1 MSIPSLPRGS
11 IIPNIKPIPNVYQEH
26 LASIVENTNLHTEQI
41 NKELERISEEREK
54 RYQDGVTR
62 EERMIELLE
71 SIDKNT
77 SVLNDI
83 FKILEENTEDQKA
96 ILDILN
102 EFNSLATISE
112 PTKAQGLYRKI
123 MNKINTALTD
133 VNSMTT
139 LYSYGMIVYS
149 TLHSMGKI

>member
-26 LASIVENTNLHTEQI
+26 LASIVESTNLHTEQI

>member
-26 LASIVENTNLHTEQI
+26 LDSIVKNTNIHTEQI

-54 RYQDGVTR
+54 RYQDGVIR

>member
-11 IIPNIKPIPNVYQEH
+11 IMPNIKPIPNVYQEH
-26 LASIVENTNLHTEQI
+26 LASIVESTNLHTEQI

>member
-26 LASIVENTNLHTEQI
+26 LASIVESTKLHTEQI

-96 ILDILN
+96 ILDILS

-139 LYSYGMIVYS
+139 LYSYGMIVY
-149 TLHSMGKI
+149 

>member
-26 LASIVENTNLHTEQI
+26 LTSIVESTNLHTEQI

-123 MNKINTALTD
+123 MNRINTALTD

>member
-11 IIPNIKPIPNVYQEH
+11 IIPNIKPKPNVYQEH
-26 LASIVENTNLHTEQI
+26 LASIVESTNLHTEQI

-54 RYQDGVTR
+54 RYQDEVTR

-139 LYSYGMIVYS
+139 LYSYGMVVYS

>member
-11 IIPNIKPIPNVYQEH
+11 IIPNIKPVPNVYQEH
-26 LASIVENTNLHTEQI
+26 LASIVESTNLHTEQI

-83 FKILEENTEDQKA
+83 FKILEENTEDQNA

-112 PTKAQGLYRKI
+112 PKKAQGLYRKI

>member
-11 IIPNIKPIPNVYQEH
+11 IISNIKPIPNVYQEH
-26 LASIVENTNLHTEQI
+26 LASIVESTNLHTEQI

-77 SVLNDI
+77 SVINDI

-149 TLHSMGKI
+149 TIHSMGKI

>member
-11 IIPNIKPIPNVYQEH
+11 IIPNIKPVPNVYQEH
-26 LASIVENTNLHTEQI
+26 LASIVESTNLHTEQI

-83 FKILEENTEDQKA
+83 FKILEENTEDQNA

>member
-11 IIPNIKPIPNVYQEH
+11 IISNIKPIPNVYQEH
-26 LASIVENTNLHTEQI
+26 LASIVESTNLHTEQI